1 MTLTDVLQNVFN
13 IFKVLLKKI
22 EKIFTNYLVRRQ
34 NMNHFDYSLASRL
47 AFPHNGHNIPCLEYL
62 ASSTKPNHSQGE
74 QK

>member
-47 AFPHNGHNIPCLEYL
+47 AFPHN
-62 ASSTKPNHSQGE
+62 
-74 QK
+74 